1 MTDTPFKSGFVAVF
15 GRPNVGKS
23 TLLNAILDEKLAI
36 VSPRPNTT
44 RRQQL
49 GIHTADNAQVVFI
62 DTPGINRPRQQMD
75 KFMAASADRALNE
88 AHALLWVVDVSQRP
102 GGGDRFIARRIA
114 ETLDEKPAII
124 AMNKMDLLKPEHVIA
139 NTAAYAELMPHA
151 KWMLT
156 TATRKDN
163 LDQLLSM
170 LTDALPEGALI
181 YEEDLY
187 TTSSVR
193 DMAAE
198 LIRESALEIL
208 REEIPHGLA
217 VQIEE
222 FDESEAPRLTRINAV
237 LYVEQDRHRK
247 IVIGKKG
254 EMLKKIG
261 TVSRKK
267 IEALLD
273 GKLYLELFVKVLSEW
288 RNKEKSVRDMGYRIE
303 DI

>member
-1 MTDTPFKSGFVAVF
+1 MTNTPFRSGFVAVF

-23 TLLNAILDEKLAI
+23 TLLNAILGEKLAI

-49 GIHTADNAQVVFI
+49 GIHTSDSSQIVFI

-75 KFMAASADRALNE
+75 KFMAASADRALHD
-88 AHALLWVVDVSQRP
+88 ADALLWVVDVSERP

-114 ETLDEKPAII
+114 ETLDKKPAVI
-124 AMNKMDLLKPEHVIA
+124 AMNKMDLLKPKYVLE

-151 KWMLT
+151 EWMLT

-163 LDQLLSM
+163 IEELLGM
-170 LTDALPEGALI
+170 LAQTLPEGEVI
-181 YEEDLY
+181 YNEELF

-198 LIRESALEIL
+198 LVRETALEHL
-208 REEIPHGLA
+208 REEIPHGLG
-217 VQIEE
+217 VQIDE
-222 FDESEAPRLTRINAV
+222 FDESNAPGLTRVYATV
-237 LYVEQDRHRK
+237 YLEQDRHRR
-247 IVIGKKG
+247 IFIGKKG
-254 EMLKKIG
+254 EMLKTISSE
-261 TVSRKK
+261 SRKK
-267 IEALLD
+267 MEDLVG
-273 GKLYLELFVKVLSEW
+273 GKVYLEIFVKILQEW
-288 RNKEKSVRDMGYRIE
+288 RNKEKLVRDMGYRIE